1 MGICSLLIT
10 IILYF
15 TETIYFRAA
24 TLNFY
29 VVFPCILN
37 GNNKLFT
44 KIFFRNLINYSYIFA
59 AVTLGGL
66 IYLPKRLKIWDPPM
80 EDEENV
86 QLLKQAGAKRRR
98 NIRRNN

>member
-1 MGICSLLIT
+1 MVLKIDYFAFPISIPLIRS
-10 IILYF
+10 YF
-15 TETIYFRAA
+15 
-24 TLNFY
+24 L
-29 VVFPCILN
+29 
-37 GNNKLFT
+37 
-44 KIFFRNLINYSYIFA
+44 

-80 EDEENV
+80 DDEENV